1 MAGSDEWESNIM
13 KKDVFDRIKKLGRE
27 LSDLL
32 LTSPELNAWNRI
44 EITMNEIKIVSFSSR
59 ILLRAEL
66 EDEEK

>member
-1 MAGSDEWESNIM
+1 MREVTFM

-32 LTSPELNAWNRI
+32 VTSPELNAWGRI
-44 EITMNEIKIVSFSSR
+44 EITMNEIKIVSFTSR
-59 ILLRAEL
+59 ILIRADL